1 MRSWIRWFSASCAA
15 VGLASALT
23 TTVSAQAKP
32 ANATAQCKDGSYSQA
47 KTERGACS
55 GHGGVGTWYGASKRD
70 EKSAAKEATAAAKD
84 AGKAAKDAS
93 KGVASDTKRGAPA
106 TKEGTKTAA
115 AAPAGATGQCKDGTY
130 TKAKSD
136 RGACSGH
143 GGVGTWLAGSAAT
156 ATPPAAA
163 PPSAPV
169 RPTAPTRPP
178 APRAAAP
185 TATANPPAAAPAHP
199 APASSPKAG
208 AIQPPPADAPPNAEG
223 QCNDGTFTMAKQH
236 RGACSGH
243 KGVKAWF
250 R

>member
-1 MRSWIRWFSASCAA
+1 MYSRIGWFSASCAA
-15 VGLASALT
+15 VGLACTLT
-23 TTVSAQAKP
+23 PIMSAQAKP
-32 ANATAQCKDGSYSQA
+32 TNATAQCKDGSYSEA

-55 GHGGVGTWYGASKRD
+55 GHGGVGTWYGASKSD
-70 EKSAAKEATAAAKD
+70 EKTAAKDATRAAKD
-84 AGKAAKDAS
+84 AGKAAKDAP

-130 TKAKSD
+130 TKAKSE

-143 GGVGTWLAGSAAT
+143 GGVGTWIAGTAGS

-169 RPTAPTRPP
+169 RPAAPTPPP
-178 APRAAAP
+178 APLTPPP
-185 TATANPPAAAPAHP
+185 TATANPPVAAPAHP

-208 AIQPPPADAPPNAEG
+208 AVQTPPADAPPNAEG

-243 KGVKAWF
+243 KGVKVWF